1 MIHFIFNRNPILPLW
16 LVAILCVALVS
27 QLTQRKVAAQEG
39 ISLTAEQ
46 SQFFESKV
54 RPILVEHCYECHATD
69 SETIEAG
76 LLLDSKWGW
85 ETGGDSGPA
94 IIPHDPRQSLLMEAV
109 RYEEN
114 VISGMP
120 PRSKLADNQIADL
133 EKWITMGAPDPRE
146 KIEEDPSMNERENF
160 NLEKRF
166 ESHWSWRPIR
176 KPALPEV
183 QNEKWVKT
191 GLDRFVLAEQEAR
204 GLRPAET
211 AYKPTWLRRI
221 YLDLIGLPP
230 TAQQISEFVKDDS
243 DNAYEKVV
251 DSLLESTYFGEKWAR
266 HWLDLMRYAETYGHE
281 FDYAIPHAT
290 EYRDY
295 VIRALNADV
304 PYDQLVHEHLA
315 GDLLP
320 QPRLHPEQHFN
331 ESVIGTG
338 FWYLHEAT
346 HSPTDVLGN
355 EAGIIDNQIDVFGK
369 AFLGLTVACARCHDH
384 KFDAISTKDYY
395 SLSAHIQ
402 SSARQEYN
410 LDVDQQRKN
419 ARDTIAKQLN
429 VIEHGIRDAS
439 QQPQVIR
446 DAIQLNA
453 ATQDI
458 PSQLT
463 FTSNQVADDPNNEFI
478 EFETFS
484 DGKLPAGWSTSNGG
498 FAAIGE
504 DLRVRSDGTLAMPYT
519 MDSGIWGNKQTGS
532 LRSPTFT
539 IEKNNIHFLIKSTA
553 NIKIQVI
560 IDNYHMTGFNGLL
573 FNGTLLQGGGTDTKG
588 QWQWKSLGGNLNKYI
603 GHRCYLEFIDN
614 GDAEIAIDQ
623 IVFSN
628 SGAPKTAVG
637 AALDETQMAL
647 QIDQAITDL
656 QSKRSNRWLAWQS
669 QRTPELAALIEA
681 NFADAFS
688 EIKSANQKLAPPRFV
703 LAMTQGTTED
713 ASVYIRG
720 SHTNPGTK
728 VPPRNLTAFGGETGS
743 RLNLA
748 EDLTDPEN
756 PLTSRVIVNRIWHH
770 LFGTG
775 IVPTVDDFGP
785 QGQPPSN
792 ADLLDWL
799 ASEHMTS
806 DWSMK
811 QTIRSI
817 VLSAT
822 YRQQSK
828 PHPSLPIQQMTQAD
842 PTNQTLYFMPIRRL
856 MGETIRD
863 TMLAVAGSLNSAHYG
878 GSVPTHRTEF
888 MTGRGARGS
897 GPLDGNGRRSIYLS
911 IYRNFLN
918 PFFATFDTPNP
929 FGPQGRRSKSN
940 VPAQALALMN
950 DPLVIELSNRWGKQV
965 ASNDQN
971 NLRDKITSMVVAA
984 HGSEP
989 TDKQLEAYEQF
1000 LNTQGEVHGKLDER
1014 AWSDLAHTLFN
1025 MKAFYFVQ

>member
-1 MIHFIFNRNPILPLW
+1 MIQYTLRQAACHARIL
-16 LVAILCVALVS
+16 AILLCIAV
-27 QLTQRKVAAQEG
+27 LTTNTHEIATAQDPT
-39 ISLTAEQ
+39 STTAEQ
-46 SQFFESKV
+46 SQFFESKI

-69 SETIEAG
+69 SETVEAG

-94 IIPHDPRQSLLMEAV
+94 IIPHDPKQSLLMEAV

-120 PRSKLADNQIADL
+120 PRSKLSDEQIAAL
-133 EKWITMGAPDPRE
+133 EQWITMGAPDPRE
-146 KIEEDPSMNERENF
+146 KIENGSSSAQRETF
-160 NLEKRF
+160 NLEERF
-166 ESHWSWRPIR
+166 KSHWSWRPIR
-176 KPALPEV
+176 TPPLPDV
-183 QNEKWVKT
+183 KNEDWVRT
-191 GLDRFVLAEQEAR
+191 ALDRFVLNEQESR
-204 GLRPAET
+204 GLRPAEVSD
-211 AYKPTWLRRI
+211 KPVWLRRV
-221 YLDLIGLPP
+221 YLDLIGIPP
-230 TAQQISEFVKDDS
+230 TAEQIAMFVEDDS
-243 DNAYEKVV
+243 DDAHEKVV
-251 DSLLESTYFGEKWAR
+251 DALLESPYFGEKWAR

-295 VIRALNADV
+295 IIRALNADV
-304 PYDQLVHEHLA
+304 PYNQFVHEHIA
-315 GDLLP
+315 GDLLTN
-320 QPRLHPEQHFN
+320 PRLHPQEHFN

-346 HSPTDVLGN
+346 HAPTDVLGN

-369 AFLGLTVACARCHDH
+369 SFLGLTVACARCHDH

-395 SLSAHIQ
+395 SLSAYVQ
-402 SSARQEYN
+402 SSARQEYD
-410 LDVDQQRKN
+410 LDVNQQRKN
-419 ARDTIAKQLN
+419 ARDTIAKHLS
-429 VIEHGIRDAS
+429 VVEREISEAS
-439 QQPQVIR
+439 QQPQAIR
-446 DAIQLNA
+446 EAIQTNA
-453 ATQDI
+453 ATQEI
-458 PSQLT
+458 PAQLT
-463 FTSNQVADDPNNEFI
+463 FTSEQAGNGNNDFI
-478 EFETFS
+478 EFETFA
-484 DGKLPAGWSTSNGG
+484 DGQVPAGWSTSNGA
-498 FAAIGE
+498 FTAIGD
-504 DLRVRSDGTLAMPYT
+504 DLRIRSDGTLAMPGT
-519 MDSGIWGNKQTGS
+519 IDSGLWGNKQVGV

-539 IEKNNIHFLIKSTA
+539 IEQNNIHLLIKSTA

-560 IDNYHMTGFNGLL
+560 IDNYQMASYSALL
-573 FNGTLLQGGGTDTKG
+573 FNGTLLQGGATDTKG
-588 QWQWKSLGGNLNKYI
+588 QWQWKSIGGNLNKYI

-628 SGAPKTAVG
+628 SGAPPNADG
-637 AALDETQMAL
+637 AALDETQMDQRIA
-647 QIDQAITDL
+647 QAITDL
-656 QSKRSNRWLAWQS
+656 QNQRGNRWLAWQS
-669 QRTPELAALIEA
+669 QRSPELAAVVDE
-681 NFADAFS
+681 NFADEFS
-688 EIKSANQKLAPPRFV
+688 EIKSINGNLSAPRFV
-703 LAMTQGTTED
+703 LAMAQGTVED

-720 SHTNPGTK
+720 SHTNLGSE
-728 VPPRNLTAFGGETGS
+728 VPPRNLTAFGGSIGS
-743 RLNLA
+743 RLDLA
-748 EDLTDPEN
+748 QELTSPDN
-756 PLTSRVIVNRIWHH
+756 PLTARVIVNRIWHH

-792 ADLLDWL
+792 PDLLDWL
-799 ASEHMTS
+799 ASEHMS
-806 DWSMK
+806 SGWSIK

-822 YRQQSK
+822 YRQKSK
-828 PHPSLPIQQMTQAD
+828 PHPSLANELLAQAD
-842 PTNQTLYFMPIRRL
+842 PTNQSLYFMPVRRL
-856 MGETIRD
+856 TGETIRD
-863 TMLAVAGSLNSAHYG
+863 TMLAIVGSLDSTHFG

-929 FGPQGRRSKSN
+929 FGPQGRRSQSN

-965 ASNDQN
+965 ASDDQSKT
-971 NLRDKITSMVVAA
+971 RDKITSMVIAA

-989 TDKQLEAYEQF
+989 TDNQLEAFEQF
-1000 LNTQGEVHGKLDER
+1000 IKTQQEVHGKVDES

-1025 MKAFYFVQ
+1025 MKAFYFLR